1 MAQKEHRGASKC
13 LRTPEDLYENTCAH
27 AYAYRH
33 TRFSE
38 KGIHGCHQIYNK
50 DLTTKQSEHTC
61 PKVIL
66 RSHSDGRKHKLST
79 VRSDPVSVTL
89 FSRLKQHFQ
98 FPMISVKKELLK
110 SQGDTTSGPGMV
122 YVQLHPQKCLSNT
135 IWKILVF

>member
-13 LRTPEDLYENTCAH
+13 LRNPEDLYENTCGH

-61 PKVIL
+61 LKVIL
-66 RSHSDGRKHKLST
+66 RSHSDIRKQKLST
-79 VRSDPVSVTL
+79 VHSDPVSMIL
-89 FSRLKQHFQ
+89 LSRLKQHFQ
-98 FPMISVKKELLK
+98 FPMVSVRR
-110 SQGDTTSGPGMV
+110 S
-122 YVQLHPQKCLSNT
+122 Y
-135 IWKILVF
+135 